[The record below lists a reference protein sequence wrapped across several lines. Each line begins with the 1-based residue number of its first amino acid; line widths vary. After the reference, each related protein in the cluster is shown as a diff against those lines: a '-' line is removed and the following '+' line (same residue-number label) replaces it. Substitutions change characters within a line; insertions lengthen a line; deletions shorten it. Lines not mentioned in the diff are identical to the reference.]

1 MKFTLPFFVTATLWT
16 SVHGQQESAS
26 LRGGGAIVDAATIDV
41 DESAPTDLIQKVD
54 NGDEG
59 EDVQRRLGL
68 TDWTQCSTSSQCN
81 NGCCSGK
88 YSGGVNKCTPLS
100 GGFRADICIVAPAP
114 TPTPPSGTGTLGDW
128 TQCTASS
135 QCQNGC
141 CSGTYSGGVNK
152 CTPVGGFRSDICIVG
167 GGGPTPTPPTTTTG
181 NLGDWE
187 QCSASSQC
195 RNGCC
200 SGTYSGGVNK
210 CTPVG
215 GFRSDICIVGGGGG
229 GGGGGGVVP
238 TPTPPTGGGTTLLS
252 GSGSGTYYYDIT
264 NRMCPGID
272 TSSLNNAYPKCTSND
287 PAFYKT
293 LGQYG
298 NNNIIAIDNNLLSA
312 PGGRE
317 RYCGKQVRVYRNG
330 AEVPGPFVIM
340 DGCPTCGSTKLDFSL
355 TALDRI
361 SGGNACQGG
370 NIGGLSW
377 TVTSNQIIPF
387 VP

>member
-1 MKFTLPFFVTATLWT
+1 MLKCTPVGGYR
-16 SVHGQQESAS
+16 SDICV
-26 LRGGGAIVDAATIDV
+26 GGG
-41 DESAPTDLIQKVD
+41 SAPT
-54 NGDEG
+54 
-59 EDVQRRLGL
+59 
-68 TDWTQCSTSSQCN
+68 TPSS
-81 NGCCSGK
+81 GS
-88 YSGGVNKCTPLS
+88 
-100 GGFRADICIVAPAP
+100 
-114 TPTPPSGTGTLGDW
+114 LGDW
-128 TQCTASS
+128 TQC
-135 QCQNGC
+135 
-141 CSGTYSGGVNK
+141 
-152 CTPVGGFRSDICIVG
+152 
-167 GGGPTPTPPTTTTG
+167 
-181 NLGDWE
+181 
-187 QCSASSQC
+187 SASNQC

-200 SGTYSGGVNK
+200 SGTYSGGVLK

-215 GFRSDICIVGGGGG
+215 GYRADMCVGG

-238 TPTPPTGGGTTLLS
+238 TPTPPTGGGSTLLT
-252 GSGSGTYYYDIT
+252 GSGSGTYYYDIA

-272 TSSLNNAYPKCTSND
+272 TSPLNNAYVKCTSNN
-287 PAFYKT
+287 PAYYKT

-298 NNNIIAIDNNLLSA
+298 NNNIIAIDNNLLNA

>member
-1 MKFTLPFFVTATLWT
+1 MKLTLPLFAL
-16 SVHGQQESAS
+16 SSLCHSAQGQQDSAS
-26 LRGGGAIVDAATIDV
+26 LRGGGGVDGGAELAMENELAADV
-41 DESAPTDLIQKVD
+41 DESAATALIQQGDVVD
-54 NGDEG
+54 
-59 EDVQRRLGL
+59 EDVQRRRLGL
-68 TDWTQCSTSSQCN
+68 TDWTMCSASSQCN
-81 NGCCSGK
+81 
-88 YSGGVNKCTPLS
+88 
-100 GGFRADICIVAPAP
+100 
-114 TPTPPSGTGTLGDW
+114 
-128 TQCTASS
+128 
-135 QCQNGC
+135 NGC
-141 CSGTYSGGVNK
+141 CSGTYSGGVLK
-152 CTPVGGFRSDICIVG
+152 CTPLNGGYRADLCVGGSG
-167 GGGPTPTPPTTTTG
+167 S
-181 NLGDWE
+181 LGDWT

-200 SGTYSGGVNK
+200 SGTYSGGVLKCTPVGGYRADMCVGGGGGGEVAVSGLGDWTQCSASSQCQNGCCSGTYSGGVLK

-215 GFRSDICIVGGGGG
+215 GFRADMCV
-229 GGGGGGVVP
+229 GGGGVVP
-238 TPTPPTGGGTTLLS
+238 TPTPPTGGGSTLLT

-264 NRMCPGID
+264 GRNCFGID
-272 TSSLNNAYPKCTSND
+272 TSPLNNAYVKCTSNN
-287 PAFYKT
+287 PEFYKT

-361 SGGNACQGG
+361 SGGNACQVG
-370 NIGGLSW
+370 NVGGLSW

>member
-1 MKFTLPFFVTATLWT
+1 MKLTLPFFVIASLLH
-16 SVHGQQESAS
+16 SVHGQQQESAS
-26 LRGGGAIVDAATIDV
+26 LRGGSGAVGTIVDAEITMAAEDEPVGATSADFEEYEPASTAVLIPQERGIEEDY
-41 DESAPTDLIQKVD
+41 DEDFQRS
-54 NGDEG
+54 
-59 EDVQRRLGL
+59 RRLGL
-68 TDWTQCSTSSQCN
+68 TDWTMCSASSQCN
-81 NGCCSGK
+81 
-88 YSGGVNKCTPLS
+88 
-100 GGFRADICIVAPAP
+100 
-114 TPTPPSGTGTLGDW
+114 
-128 TQCTASS
+128 
-135 QCQNGC
+135 NGC
-141 CSGTYSGGVNK
+141 CSGTYSGGVLK
-152 CTPVGGFRSDICIVG
+152 CTPLNGGYRSDLCVGGSG
-167 GGGPTPTPPTTTTG
+167 APPPAPSTG
-181 NLGDWE
+181 SLGDWS

-200 SGTYSGGVNK
+200 SGTYSGGVLK

-215 GFRSDICIVGGGGG
+215 GYRADMCVGGQGGGGG
-229 GGGGGGVVP
+229 S
-238 TPTPPTGGGTTLLS
+238 TLLT
-252 GSGSGTYYYDIT
+252 GSGSGTYYYDVT

-272 TSSLNNAYPKCTSND
+272 TSPLNNAYVKCTSNN

-298 NNNIIAIDNNLLSA
+298 NNNIIAIDNNLLNA

-330 AEVPGPFVIM
+330 VEVPGPFVIM

-377 TVTSNQIIPF
+377 TMTSNQIIPF